1 MALEDFKADALRC
14 TRCSYC
20 KWIPFDLVKSHEYA
34 KGCPSVDYNN
44 FHSYSA
50 GGRLITMLSLMLE
63 RSEVDDDVV
72 DVAFK
77 CQLCGNCD
85 VACKVCRYDMEPLA
99 ALREFRRVLN
109 EQGKVPAAYPKL
121 IGNLRD
127 AGNFAGLPQ
136 GDRAKWSEGLGPQ

>member
-20 KWIPFDLVKSHEYA
+20 KWIPFDLVKSHQYA
-34 KGCPSVDYNN
+34 KGCPSVDYNH

-50 GGRLITMLSLMLE
+50 GGRLVTMLSLMQG
-63 RSEVDDDVV
+63 RSEVDDTVV

-99 ALREFRRVLN
+99 ALREFRRTLN
-109 EQGKVPAAYPKL
+109 EQG
-121 IGNLRD
+121 
-127 AGNFAGLPQ
+127 
-136 GDRAKWSEGLGPQ
+136 